1 MIHHTQCAQ
10 RAFTSPLG
18 AGRVTSAGVQQ
29 VYSVLQ
35 AATGSLG
42 GNGNSG
48 AIYGELTQAS
58 MQRVVDLLKV
68 HLTDLRQF
76 SGILYCLCNVRIHN
90 AYASLH
96 ISNCSCATGMYAC
109 RCTCSY
115 AVGMY
120 ACKYTY
126 V

>member
-1 MIHHTQCAQ
+1 MKLKCLDPSNSTTVMCAVITLLLHIVYSYSIAYYIMSFLMCYLCATHNVQ

-48 AIYGELTQAS
+48 AIYGELTQNS

-68 HLTDLRQF
+68 Q
-76 SGILYCLCNVRIHN
+76 
-90 AYASLH
+90 
-96 ISNCSCATGMYAC
+96 
-109 RCTCSY
+109 
-115 AVGMY
+115 
-120 ACKYTY
+120 
-126 V
+126 

>member
-1 MIHHTQCAQ
+1 MIRHTQCAAQ

-68 HLTDLRQF
+68 HFDN
-76 SGILYCLCNVRIHN
+76 I
-90 AYASLH
+90 
-96 ISNCSCATGMYAC
+96 
-109 RCTCSY
+109 
-115 AVGMY
+115 
-120 ACKYTY
+120 
-126 V
+126 